1 MCVQCAAIL
10 DDPSGALRLVSINHR
25 DAPHL
30 RGSLVSKPTTRT
42 PAITGPDFLWPMSLT
57 PINRGGRPSLTWR
70 RKIAHM
76 HLGVDLWAHQVHPIH
91 SGTRNPGLAF
101 SKGCHPSQSRP
112 AKPRPPSLSRFE
124 HVVSGT
130 CCGRVTE
137 DSVKMAEG
145 TLQRTDIAGSSGS
158 AIPCHPSVA
167 VYAVIFP
174 RRIRHTSWTERTTA
188 LEASVT
194 IPVLYGSFTTRA
206 GFAFLSSISP
216 LNGSHVLTARRTLA
230 G

>member
-1 MCVQCAAIL
+1 
-10 DDPSGALRLVSINHR
+10 
-25 DAPHL
+25 
-30 RGSLVSKPTTRT
+30 
-42 PAITGPDFLWPMSLT
+42 
-57 PINRGGRPSLTWR
+57 
-70 RKIAHM
+70 
-76 HLGVDLWAHQVHPIH
+76 
-91 SGTRNPGLAF
+91 
-101 SKGCHPSQSRP
+101 
-112 AKPRPPSLSRFE
+112 
-124 HVVSGT
+124 
-130 CCGRVTE
+130 
-137 DSVKMAEG
+137 MAEG

-158 AIPCHPSVA
+158 AIRHPSVA

-174 RRIRHTSWTERTTA
+174 RRTRHTSWTERTTA